1 MPCVQDEAG
10 APLIPATPA
19 QQDPLDPA
27 DPTHTESTHTDPT
40 TGSPT
45 HTDSQVSSHTS
56 AVLPPGPPAAR
67 RRRLF
72 LLLAGIAVVTYLL
85 DQLSKWVAVRALTDA
100 EPRDL
105 LGSFLRLELI
115 RNPGAAFSI
124 GTGNTWVLTII
135 AVVVLIVV
143 IRVSRR
149 LGSIGWAWALGLLLG
164 GALGNLTDRIVREPG
179 LGRGH
184 VIDFLNYNGW
194 FIGNVADIAIVS
206 AAVLIGLLALTGR
219 GIDGTRETRESG
231 RHEAAEHDA

>member
-19 QQDPLDPA
+19 QQDPHDPA
-27 DPTHTESTHTDPT
+27 DPTHTDSDAD
-40 TGSPT
+40 SPT
-45 HTDSQVSSHTS
+45 DSVATS
-56 AVLPPGPPAAR
+56 AANRPGPPAAR

-72 LLLAGIAVVTYLL
+72 LLLAAIAVVTFLL
-85 DQLSKWVAVRALTDA
+85 DQLSKWLAVRTLTDA
-100 EPRDL
+100 EPREL

-135 AVVVLIVV
+135 AVVVLVVV

-149 LGSIGWAWALGLLLG
+149 LGSVGWAWALGLLLG
-164 GALGNLTDRIVREPG
+164 GALGNLTDRIVRDPG

-184 VIDFLNYNGW
+184 VVDFLDYNGW

-231 RHEAAEHDA
+231 RHEAADHDV

>member
-1 MPCVQDEAG
+1 MPRVQDEAG

-27 DPTHTESTHTDPT
+27 DPTQTDPTNGGPTHTDPQ
-40 TGSPT
+40 P
-45 HTDSQVSSHTS
+45 DSHT
-56 AVLPPGPPAAR
+56 PPAPPSGPTAAR
-67 RRRLF
+67 RHRLF

-85 DQLSKWVAVRALTDA
+85 DQLTKAVAVRTLTDA

-206 AAVLIGLLALTGR
+206 AAILIGLLALTGR
-219 GIDGTRETRESG
+219 GIDGTRETRDSG

>member
-1 MPCVQDEAG
+1 VQDEAG

-19 QQDPLDPA
+19 QRDPIDPA
-27 DPTHTESTHTDPT
+27 DPTHTDGEAPQGESAHTEPVTDP
-40 TGSPT
+40 GPSP
-45 HTDSQVSSHTS
+45 V
-56 AVLPPGPPAAR
+56 R

-72 LLLAGIAVVTYLL
+72 VLLASIAVVTYLL
-85 DQLSKWVAVRALTDA
+85 DQLAKWWAVGALGDG

-105 LGSFLRLELI
+105 VGSFLRLELI

-135 AVVVLIVV
+135 AVVVLVV
-143 IRVSRR
+143 VVRVSRR

-164 GALGNLTDRIVREPG
+164 GALGNLTDRLVREPG
-179 LGRGH
+179 LGQGH
-184 VIDFLNYNGW
+184 VVDFIDYNGW

-219 GIDGTRETRESG
+219 GVDGTRETREGG
-231 RHEAAEHDA
+231 RHEATEHDA

>member
-1 MPCVQDEAG
+1 VPRVQDKAG

-19 QQDPLDPA
+19 QHDPLDPA
-27 DPTHTESTHTDPT
+27 DPTHPDSTHT
-40 TGSPT
+40 
-45 HTDSQVSSHTS
+45 
-56 AVLPPGPPAAR
+56 PPATPAGPTPAR

-85 DQLSKWVAVRALTDA
+85 DQLTKWAAVRALTDA
-100 EPRDL
+100 EPSNL

-135 AVVVLIVV
+135 AVVVLVVV

-149 LGSIGWAWALGLLLG
+149 LGSSGWAWALGLLLG

-179 LGRGH
+179 LGQGH
-184 VIDFLNYNGW
+184 VVDFLNYNGW

-219 GIDGTRETRESG
+219 GVDGTRETRESG
-231 RHEAAEHDA
+231 RHEATEHDA

>member
-1 MPCVQDEAG
+1 MPRVQDKAG

-19 QQDPLDPA
+19 QHDPLDPA
-27 DPTHTESTHTDPT
+27 DPTHPDSTHT
-40 TGSPT
+40 
-45 HTDSQVSSHTS
+45 
-56 AVLPPGPPAAR
+56 PPATPAGPTPAR

-85 DQLSKWVAVRALTDA
+85 DQLTKWAAVRALTDA
-100 EPRDL
+100 EPSNL
-105 LGSFLRLELI
+105 LGSFLLLELI

-135 AVVVLIVV
+135 AVVVLVVV

-149 LGSIGWAWALGLLLG
+149 LGSSGWAWALGLLLG

-179 LGRGH
+179 LGQGH
-184 VIDFLNYNGW
+184 VVDFLNYNGW

-219 GIDGTRETRESG
+219 GVDGTRETRESG
-231 RHEAAEHDA
+231 RHEATEHDA

>member
-1 MPCVQDEAG
+1 MPRVQDEAG

-27 DPTHTESTHTDPT
+27 DPAHTDSHTDSLTDSQADSTHTPPVT
-40 TGSPT
+40 
-45 HTDSQVSSHTS
+45 
-56 AVLPPGPPAAR
+56 PPGPTPAR

-85 DQLSKWVAVRALTDA
+85 DQLAKWGAVRALTDA

-135 AVVVLIVV
+135 AVVVLVV
-143 IRVSRR
+143 VVRVSRR
-149 LGSIGWAWALGLLLG
+149 LGSVGWAWALGLLLG

-194 FIGNVADIAIVS
+194 FIGNIADIAIVS

-219 GIDGTRETRESG
+219 GVDGTRETRESG
-231 RHEAAEHDA
+231 RHEAAEHDT

>member
-19 QQDPLDPA
+19 QHDPLDPA
-27 DPTHTESTHTDPT
+27 DQTHPDSTHT
-40 TGSPT
+40 
-45 HTDSQVSSHTS
+45 
-56 AVLPPGPPAAR
+56 PPATPAGPTPAR

-85 DQLSKWVAVRALTDA
+85 DQLTKWGAVRALTDA
-100 EPRDL
+100 EPRNL
-105 LGSFLRLELI
+105 FGSFLRLELI

-135 AVVVLIVV
+135 AVVVLVVV

-149 LGSIGWAWALGLLLG
+149 LGSSGWAWALGLLLG

-179 LGRGH
+179 LGQGH
-184 VIDFLNYNGW
+184 VVDFLNYNGW

-219 GIDGTRETRESG
+219 GVDGTRETRESG
-231 RHEAAEHDA
+231 RHEATEHDA

>member
-1 MPCVQDEAG
+1 MPRVQDEAG

-19 QQDPLDPA
+19 QHDPLDPA
-27 DPTHTESTHTDPT
+27 DQTHPDSTHT
-40 TGSPT
+40 
-45 HTDSQVSSHTS
+45 
-56 AVLPPGPPAAR
+56 PPATPAGPTPAR

-85 DQLSKWVAVRALTDA
+85 DQLTKWAAVRALTDA
-100 EPRDL
+100 EPSNL

-135 AVVVLIVV
+135 AVVVLVVV

-149 LGSIGWAWALGLLLG
+149 LGSSGWAWALGLLLG

-179 LGRGH
+179 LGQGH
-184 VIDFLNYNGW
+184 VVDFLNYNGW

-219 GIDGTRETRESG
+219 GVDGTRETRESG
-231 RHEAAEHDA
+231 RHEATEHDA

>member
-1 MPCVQDEAG
+1 VHGLQDEAG

-19 QQDPLDPA
+19 QRDPIDPA
-27 DPTHTESTHTDPT
+27 DPTPTDPT
-40 TGSPT
+40 HTGPTHTGPT
-45 HTDSQVSSHTS
+45 HTD
-56 AVLPPGPPAAR
+56 APAPGPPAAR

-85 DQLSKWVAVRALTDA
+85 DQLSKWWAVSALTDQP
-100 EPRDL
+100 PRDL
-105 LGSFLRLELI
+105 IGSFLRLDLI

-124 GTGNTWVLTII
+124 GTGNTWVLTIV

-164 GALGNLTDRIVREPG
+164 GALGNLTDRVVREPG

-184 VIDFLNYNGW
+184 VVDFLNYNNW
-194 FIGNVADIAIVS
+194 FIGNIADIAIVS
-206 AAVLIGLLALTGR
+206 AAILIGLLALTGR
-219 GIDGTRETRESG
+219 SVDGTRDSREAG
-231 RHEAAEHDA
+231 RPEAADDGP

>member
-1 MPCVQDEAG
+1 MPRVQDKAG

-19 QQDPLDPA
+19 QHDPLDPA
-27 DPTHTESTHTDPT
+27 DQTHTDSTHTD
-40 TGSPT
+40 ST
-45 HTDSQVSSHTS
+45 HTDSTLTP
-56 AVLPPGPPAAR
+56 AATPAGPTPAR

-85 DQLSKWVAVRALTDA
+85 DQLTKWAAVRALTDA
-100 EPRDL
+100 EPSNL

-135 AVVVLIVV
+135 AVVVLVVV

-149 LGSIGWAWALGLLLG
+149 LGSSGWAWALGLLLG

-184 VIDFLNYNGW
+184 VVDFLNYNGW
-194 FIGNVADIAIVS
+194 FIGNVADIAIVG

-219 GIDGTRETRESG
+219 GVDGTRETRESG
-231 RHEAAEHDA
+231 RHEATEHDV